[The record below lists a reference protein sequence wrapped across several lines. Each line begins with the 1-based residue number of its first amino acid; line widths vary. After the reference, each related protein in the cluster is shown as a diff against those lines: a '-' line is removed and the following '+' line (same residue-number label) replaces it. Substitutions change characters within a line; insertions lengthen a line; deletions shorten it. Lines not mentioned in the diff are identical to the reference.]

1 MQLKTT
7 LGSLALAAL
16 MALPSA
22 GCVVR
27 ARGHAHVSGPSV
39 VVVEEEPPPPR
50 TVVVE
55 SRPGFIWIEGRYHRR
70 GRQWVWA
77 DGRWERERAGH
88 RWEQGRWER
97 RNNGHVWVEGRW
109 NAGGGNPGRGPV
121 IRDHRDNRREPEPQ
135 PAGPV
140 IRDHR

>member
-39 VVVEEEPPPPR
+39 VVVDEEPPPPR

-70 GRQWVWA
+70 GRQWVWV
-77 DGRWERERAGH
+77 DGRWERERVGH

-97 RNNGHVWVEGRW
+97 RGNGHVWVEGRW
-109 NAGGGNPGRGPV
+109 HAHGGRDHGRGPV
-121 IRDHRDNRREPEPQ
+121 IRDNRRPEPQ

-140 IRDHR
+140 IRDHRDHR